1 MNDSFSY
8 KDEPKKD
15 DAPFIQVKGLS
26 KTYGM
31 NHKRVEALR
40 DLTFDISQ
48 GELLT
53 IVGASGAG
61 KSTLLHILGTLDH
74 PTSGSIFYRGEDL
87 FSLSETQLAE
97 FRNHKIG
104 FIFQFHY
111 LLPEFNALENTM
123 MPALIRG
130 YNKGKALEEA
140 EKLLLTMGLK
150 DRLTHKQGELSGGE
164 QQRVAIARSLILK
177 PEVILA
183 DEPIG
188 NLDSKTGEVIFDLLL
203 SLNRQLKI
211 TLLVVTHNESL
222 AHKMPRRITLRDGR
236 IVSPH
241 DLP

>member
-1 MNDSFSY
+1 MNDPSFC
-8 KDEPKKD
+8 KDELEKEGEPL
-15 DAPFIQVKGLS
+15 IQVKALS

-31 NHKRVEALR
+31 NQKRVEALK
-40 DLTFDISQ
+40 DITFDFFQ

-74 PTSGSIFYRGEDL
+74 PTSGKIFYRGEDL
-87 FSLSETQLAE
+87 FSLREMELAE

-111 LLPEFNALENTM
+111 LLPEFTALENTM

-130 YNKGKALEEA
+130 YKRDEAIEES
-140 EKLLLTMGLK
+140 EKILVTVGLK
-150 DRLTHKQGELSGGE
+150 DRLAHKQGELSGGE
-164 QQRVAIARSLILK
+164 QQRVAIARALILK
-177 PEVILA
+177 PEIILA

-188 NLDSKTGEVIFDLLL
+188 NLDSRTGEAIFDLLL
-203 SLNRQLKI
+203 SLNQQLKI

-222 AHKMPRRITLRDGR
+222 ADKIPRRITLSDGR
-236 IVSPH
+236 IISP
-241 DLP
+241 

>member
-1 MNDSFSY
+1 MNDSSFY
-8 KDEPKKD
+8 KDELEKEGE
-15 DAPFIQVKGLS
+15 PFIQVKALS

-31 NHKRVEALR
+31 NQKRVEALKGI
-40 DLTFDISQ
+40 TFDLSQ

-74 PTSGSIFYRGEDL
+74 PTSGKIFYRGEDL
-87 FSLSETQLAE
+87 FSLSEMELAE

-111 LLPEFNALENTM
+111 LLPEFTALENTM

-130 YNKGKALEEA
+130 YKRDEAIEES
-140 EKLLLTMGLK
+140 EKILVTVGLK
-150 DRLTHKQGELSGGE
+150 DRLAHKQGELSGGE
-164 QQRVAIARSLILK
+164 QQRVAVARALILK
-177 PEVILA
+177 PEIILA

-188 NLDSKTGEVIFDLLL
+188 NLDSRTGEAIFDLLL
-203 SLNRQLKI
+203 SLNQQLKI

-222 AHKMPRRITLRDGR
+222 ADKIPRRITLSDGR
-236 IVSPH
+236 IMSP
-241 DLP
+241 